1 MGVKLITPAATTPV
15 SLDEAKAHLR
25 VASND
30 DDTAISGYIE
40 AATKMCEA
48 FTGRAFIDQ
57 TWQLVLDSFPTGI
70 DLEIKIPKP
79 PLIEI
84 VDIAYDD
91 PDGAPVSIVADQYFV
106 DNVSE
111 PGWVV
116 PANASLSWPT
126 PISAIN
132 SVRIRF
138 RAGYVDNNSPQG
150 AAVPGDIKSAILLTI
165 GNFYEQREGQV
176 VGSQVYQLP
185 WGIEQLLRQHR
196 VLLGMA

>member
-1 MGVKLITPAATTPV
+1 MGLKLLTPAVTTPV
-15 SLDEAKAHLR
+15 TLAEAKAHLR
-25 VASND
+25 VIDND
-30 DDTAISGYIE
+30 DDAAIAAYIE
-40 AATKMCEA
+40 AATKATEA
-48 FTGRAFIDQ
+48 FLGRALIDQ
-57 TWQLVLDSFPTGI
+57 TWQLVLDSFPTGTN
-70 DLEIKIPKP
+70 LEIKIPKP

-91 PDGAPVSIVADQYFV
+91 PGGAPVSIVADQYFV

-116 PANASLSWPT
+116 PANASLSWPA

-138 RAGYVDNNSPQG
+138 RAGYVDNNSPPG

-176 VGSQVYQLP
+176 VGTVVYQLP